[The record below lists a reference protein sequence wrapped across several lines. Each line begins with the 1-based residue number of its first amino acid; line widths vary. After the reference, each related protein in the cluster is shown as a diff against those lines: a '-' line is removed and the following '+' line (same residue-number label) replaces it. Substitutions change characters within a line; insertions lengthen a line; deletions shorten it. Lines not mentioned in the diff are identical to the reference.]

1 MVDPKLAVGVDVGLL
16 TFALQQTGDL
26 LAVNPRLKRSMQ
38 TVSDFHE
45 VSFRPATYIT
55 ISWLLPAL
63 DMQQQSAA
71 VPPPLG
77 LIALIYDSPPP
88 TLDRNCECLWSLLS
102 GSN

>member
-1 MVDPKLAVGVDVGLL
+1 MVDPKLAVGVDVGQL

-26 LAVNPRLKRSMQ
+26 LAVNPLKRSMQ

-45 VSFRPATYIT
+45 VSIRPATYIT

-63 DMQQQSAA
+63 GIQQQSGA